1 MPDCCCLTP
10 FLTHLCS
17 LESTWIQDLLFGTCL
32 NGALLAA
39 LKKNPGRPNP
49 LELSDMETFAQRMA
63 ECQKAKDQEIASEK
77 ALAAGGAA
85 NDEAEESEVTK
96 LAKGQVAPVPSS
108 YKKGSDEYFTA
119 TAAEMA
125 NIYVSVIAQ
134 PSTDA
139 AFQKAISESSLSPAN
154 VKGTAGKNCVLIHL
168 DTQLVGESQKRPN
181 IRLPPLDSGVCQ
193 CLVSNALKAP
203 WKRPR
208 LAKTTCRWTSRSKEI
223 SWSWTTEAAETTA
236 PLLRSSPARLEE
248 WWTPTLKIGR
258 WLAFC
263 LWRLYPAEEEEEPW
277 QFAAG
282 DEAPLHIQGASR
294 AHGPWKKTWEIP
306 RNKSWQ
312 RAWIHQFGDRFGDMA
327 LHGRAQEGESY

>member
-1 MPDCCCLTP
+1 
-10 FLTHLCS
+10 
-17 LESTWIQDLLFGTCL
+17 
-32 NGALLAA
+32 
-39 LKKNPGRPNP
+39 
-49 LELSDMETFAQRMA
+49 METFAQRMA

-193 CLVSNALKAP
+193 CLVSNALKARGSVP
-203 WKRPR
+203 VGKNNLQVDQPIEGDLMVVNDGGRRDDSALAAFKSSKTRGVVNAYLEHWEVTCILSEDSIRQKKKRNRGNLQQVMKLHFTPKEPVER
-208 LAKTTCRWTSRSKEI
+208 MVPERKHEKYPGTSRGNALGFI
-223 SWSWTTEAAETTA
+223 NLATA
-236 PLLRSSPARLEE
+236 SATWHSTVEHKKANLIKLFIL
-248 WWTPTLKIGR
+248 
-258 WLAFC
+258 
-263 LWRLYPAEEEEEPW
+263 
-277 QFAAG
+277 
-282 DEAPLHIQGASR
+282 
-294 AHGPWKKTWEIP
+294 KTWL
-306 RNKSWQ
+306 NKSDSNVGFVKL
-312 RAWIHQFGDRFGDMA
+312 RRRF
-327 LHGRAQEGESY
+327 ETFII